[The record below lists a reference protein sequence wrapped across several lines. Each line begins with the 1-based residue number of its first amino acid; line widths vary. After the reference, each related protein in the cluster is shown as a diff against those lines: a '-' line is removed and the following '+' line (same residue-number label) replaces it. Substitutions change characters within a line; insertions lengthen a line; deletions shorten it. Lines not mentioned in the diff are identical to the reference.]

1 MTRGRI
7 YVRKKNIFQMN
18 LKHLHII
25 SMGLLLCGLLG
36 FASCDNE
43 SLGTAEEED
52 NSVFLTF
59 HTDVAGGATRAEDET
74 PADEK
79 INQLLIVIVSEE
91 PAGTEEGTKW
101 AVEHN
106 RLIESASTGV
116 SLIGGHTFKV
126 KAGCKKRI
134 YLIANCKGMKD
145 ADGNL
150 LDFTNEAF
158 AATGSEG
165 KAKVD
170 DYVFALPSDLD
181 NGIPMTA
188 MHEVSIPSRK
198 ESQQDSYKLPE
209 PLYMVRAATKFSFTF
224 TNAVQSIPK
233 SIAIKKIALDRIAD
247 KAYLMPHVNKN
258 SDNKYWVAD
267 TDRQTPFA
275 FDASWIG
282 WMVEEAKRTADNNFN
297 QYQWLTDYEVP
308 EDVRHDIAEQE
319 ITEGLTITQSQSA
332 GTVFYLPESRNR
344 ISDNP
349 LKLQEYKLS
358 VTTLDEGS
366 IHENVYTATLPQLA
380 SLFRNTHVKVNVRFK
395 DHGLSVEVKLVPY
408 AEVELEPDFGL
419 DNPWQRLIPIYD
431 QERTHI
437 ICYYDAETGK
447 YYIYDES
454 SDQYIETVN
463 PFWAIDAGTGW
474 IIIRNEKGEI
484 LYYYDAEHSQYYNAD
499 REPIEDPYN
508 KPVA

>member
-1 MTRGRI
+1 
-7 YVRKKNIFQMN
+7 MN

-25 SMGLLLCGLLG
+25 SMSLLLCGLLG

-43 SLGTAEEED
+43 SLGAAEEED

-59 HTDVAGGATRAEDET
+59 HADVAGGATRAEDET

-165 KAKVD
+165 KAKAD

-198 ESQQDSYKLPE
+198 ESQKDSYELGT
-209 PLYMVRAATKFSFTF
+209 LYVVRAATKFSFTF
-224 TNAVQSIPK
+224 TNAVTSIPK
-233 SIAIKKIALDRIAD
+233 SIAIKKIALDKIAD

-267 TDRQTPFA
+267 TDRQTA
-275 FDASWIG
+275 VAIDANWIN
-282 WMVEEAKRTADNNFN
+282 WMEKEAEKTADNNVD

-308 EDVRHDIAEQE
+308 GDVRHDIAEQE

-332 GTVFYLPESRNR
+332 ETVFYLPESRNR
-344 ISDNP
+344 ISGNP
-349 LKLQEYKLS
+349 LYLQEYQLS

-366 IHENVYTATLPQLA
+366 TDENVYTATLPQLA

-395 DHGLSVEVKLVPY
+395 DHGLDWAVDVEPY
-408 AEVELEPDFGL
+408 WEVVLDPIFGL
-419 DNPWQRLIPIYD
+419 
-431 QERTHI
+431 
-437 ICYYDAETGK
+437 
-447 YYIYDES
+447 
-454 SDQYIETVN
+454 
-463 PFWAIDAGTGW
+463 
-474 IIIRNEKGEI
+474 
-484 LYYYDAEHSQYYNAD
+484 
-499 REPIEDPYN
+499 
-508 KPVA
+508 

>member
-1 MTRGRI
+1 
-7 YVRKKNIFQMN
+7 MN
-18 LKHLHII
+18 LKHRHII

-36 FASCDNE
+36 FASCDHE
-43 SLGTAEEED
+43 SLGPSEEED

-59 HTDVAGGATRAEDET
+59 HADVAGGTTRAEDET

-101 AVEHN
+101 AVEYN

-134 YLIANCKGMKD
+134 YLIANCKGMTD

-165 KAKVD
+165 KAKAD

-188 MHEVSIPSRK
+188 MHEVYIPSRK
-198 ESQQDSYKLPE
+198 ELQKDSYELGT
-209 PLYMVRAATKFSFTF
+209 LYVVRAATKFSFTF

-233 SIAIKKIALDRIAD
+233 NIAIKKIALDKIAD

-258 SDNKYWVAD
+258 SDNKYWVAN
-267 TDRQTPFA
+267 TDRQTA
-275 FDASWIG
+275 VAIDASWID
-282 WMVEEAKRTADNNFN
+282 WMVREAEKTKEDNNIN

-308 EDVRHDIAEQE
+308 GDVQHKISEQV
-319 ITEGLTITQSQSA
+319 ITGLTATRTQPA
-332 GTVFYLPESRNR
+332 ETVFYLPESRNR
-344 ISDNP
+344 ISGNP
-349 LKLQEYKLS
+349 LQLQEYQLS

-366 IHENVYTATLPQLA
+366 THENVYTATLPQLA

-395 DHGLSVEVKLVPY
+395 DYDMSVEVKLVPY

-419 DNPWQRLIPIYD
+419 DNPWLRLIPIYNQD
-431 QERTHI
+431 RTEI
-437 ICYYDAETGK
+437 ICYYDAEAGK
-447 YYIYDES
+447 YYSYDENS
-454 SDQYIETVN
+454 NQYIETVN

-484 LYYYDAEHSQYYNAD
+484 LYYYDSENSQYYNAD
-499 REPIEDPYN
+499 KEAIENPYN
-508 KPVA
+508 KPVS

>member
-1 MTRGRI
+1 
-7 YVRKKNIFQMN
+7 MN
-18 LKHLHII
+18 LKHRHII

-36 FASCDNE
+36 FASCDHE
-43 SLGTAEEED
+43 SLGPSEEED

-59 HTDVAGGATRAEDET
+59 HADVAGGTTRAEDET

-101 AVEHN
+101 AVEYN

-188 MHEVSIPSRK
+188 MHEVYIPSRK
-198 ESQQDSYKLPE
+198 ELQKDSYELGT
-209 PLYMVRAATKFSFTF
+209 LYVVRAATKFSFTF
-224 TNAVQSIPK
+224 TNAVTSIPK

-275 FDASWIG
+275 FDASWID
-282 WMVEEAKRTADNNFN
+282 WMVKEAEKTKEDNNIN

-308 EDVRHDIAEQE
+308 GDVQHTRFTHEWE
-319 ITEGLTITQSQSA
+319 NGFPVTTESTTTL
-332 GTVFYLPESRNR
+332 YLPESRNR
-344 ISDNP
+344 ISGNP
-349 LKLQEYKLS
+349 LYLQEYKLTL
-358 VTTLDEGS
+358 TTSEVSAKEGNS
-366 IHENVYTATLPQLA
+366 QFTEEKEYTATLPQLA
-380 SLFRNTHVKVNVRFK
+380 SLFRNTHVKVNVTFK
-395 DHGLSVEVKLVPY
+395 DYELDCAVDVEPY
-408 AEVELEPDFGL
+408 WEVVLDPIFGL
-419 DNPWQRLIPIYD
+419 
-431 QERTHI
+431 
-437 ICYYDAETGK
+437 
-447 YYIYDES
+447 
-454 SDQYIETVN
+454 
-463 PFWAIDAGTGW
+463 
-474 IIIRNEKGEI
+474 
-484 LYYYDAEHSQYYNAD
+484 
-499 REPIEDPYN
+499 
-508 KPVA
+508 

>member
-1 MTRGRI
+1 MD
-7 YVRKKNIFQMN
+7 

-36 FASCDNE
+36 FASCDHE
-43 SLGTAEEED
+43 SLGPSEEED
-52 NSVFLTF
+52 NNVFLTF
-59 HTDVAGGATRAEDET
+59 HTDVAGGSTRAEDET

-91 PAGTEEGTKW
+91 PADTEEGTKW
-101 AVEHN
+101 VVEYN

-116 SLIGGHTFKV
+116 SLIDGHNFKV

-134 YLIANCKGMKD
+134 YLIANGKGLKD
-145 ADGNL
+145 ADGNP

-165 KAKVD
+165 KAKAD
-170 DYVFALPSDLD
+170 DYVFALPSNPVD

-188 MHEVSIPSRK
+188 MYEVSIPSK
-198 ESQQDSYKLPE
+198 KDLQNDLQNDSYELGT
-209 PLYMVRAATKFSFTF
+209 LYVVRAATKFSFTF
-224 TNAVQSIPK
+224 TNAITSMRK
-233 SIAIKKIALDRIAD
+233 NIAIKKIAIDQIAN

-258 SDNKYWVAD
+258 NDNKYWVAD
-267 TDRQTPFA
+267 TERRNA
-275 FDASWIG
+275 VALEKSWID
-282 WMVEEAKRTADNNFN
+282 WMVEEAKRTADNDFN

-308 EDVRHDIAEQE
+308 EDVQHTIAEQE
-319 ITEGLTITQSQSA
+319 ITGELTTTPTQPA
-332 GTVFYLPESRNR
+332 ETVFYLPESQNR
-344 ISDNP
+344 ISDDDP

-366 IHENVYTATLPQLA
+366 THENVHTATLPQLA
-380 SLFRNTHVKVNVRFK
+380 SLFRNTHVKVNVTFK

-419 DNPWQRLIPIYD
+419 DNPWQHLIPIYD
-431 QERTHI
+431 QERVNI

-447 YYIYDES
+447 YYNYDED
-454 SDQYIETVN
+454 SDQYIETIN

-484 LYYYDAEHSQYYNAD
+484 LYYYDADTGKYYNAD
-499 REPIEDPYN
+499 KEEIEDPYN

>member
-1 MTRGRI
+1 
-7 YVRKKNIFQMN
+7 MN

-25 SMGLLLCGLLG
+25 SMSLLLCGLLG

-59 HTDVAGGATRAEDET
+59 HADVAGGATRAEDET

-101 AVEHN
+101 AVEYN

-165 KAKVD
+165 KAKAD
-170 DYVFALPSDLD
+170 NYVFALPSDLD

-188 MHEVSIPSRK
+188 MHEVYIPSRK
-198 ESQQDSYKLPE
+198 ELQQDSYKLGT
-209 PLYMVRAATKFSFTF
+209 LYMVRAATKFSFTF

-233 SIAIKKIALDRIAD
+233 SIAIKKIALDKIAD

-258 SDNKYWVAD
+258 SDNKYWVAN
-267 TDRQTPFA
+267 TDRQTA
-275 FDASWIG
+275 VAIDASWID
-282 WMVEEAKRTADNNFN
+282 WMVKEAEKTADNNFN

-308 EDVRHDIAEQE
+308 GDVQHTLFTHEWE
-319 ITEGLTITQSQSA
+319 NGFPVTTESA
-332 GTVFYLPESRNR
+332 TTLYLPESRNR
-344 ISDNP
+344 INGDNP
-349 LKLQEYKLS
+349 LKLQEYELTL
-358 VTTLDEGS
+358 TTSEVYTKEGGS
-366 IHENVYTATLPQLA
+366 QFTEERKYTATLPQLA
-380 SLFRNTHVKVNVRFK
+380 SLFRNTHVKVNVTFK
-395 DHGLSVEVKLVPY
+395 DYGLDCAVDVEPY
-408 AEVELEPDFGL
+408 WEVVLDPIFGL
-419 DNPWQRLIPIYD
+419 
-431 QERTHI
+431 
-437 ICYYDAETGK
+437 
-447 YYIYDES
+447 
-454 SDQYIETVN
+454 
-463 PFWAIDAGTGW
+463 
-474 IIIRNEKGEI
+474 
-484 LYYYDAEHSQYYNAD
+484 
-499 REPIEDPYN
+499 
-508 KPVA
+508 

>member
-1 MTRGRI
+1 
-7 YVRKKNIFQMN
+7 MN
-18 LKHLHII
+18 LKHRHII

-43 SLGTAEEED
+43 SLGPSEEED

-59 HTDVAGGATRAEDET
+59 HADVAGGSTRAEDVT

-101 AVEHN
+101 VVEYN

-134 YLIANCKGMKD
+134 YLIANCKGLKD
-145 ADGNL
+145 ADGNP
-150 LDFTNEAF
+150 LDFTDEAF
-158 AATGSEG
+158 AATESEG
-165 KAKVD
+165 KAKAD
-170 DYVFALPSDLD
+170 NYVFALPSNLD

-188 MHEVSIPSRK
+188 MHEVAIPSRK
-198 ESQQDSYKLPE
+198 ELQKDSYELGT
-209 PLYMVRAATKFSFTF
+209 LYVVRAATKFSFTF
-224 TNAVQSIPK
+224 TNAVTSIPK
-233 SIAIKKIALDRIAD
+233 SIAIKKIAIDRIAD

-267 TDRQTPFA
+267 TDRQKAVA
-275 FDASWIG
+275 FDASWID
-282 WMVEEAKRTADNNFN
+282 WMVREAEKTKEDNNIN

-308 EDVRHDIAEQE
+308 ENVQHDISEQE
-319 ITEGLTITQSQSA
+319 ITDLITTPLQPA
-332 GTVFYLPESRNR
+332 ETVFYLPESRNR

-349 LKLQEYKLS
+349 LKLQEYQLS

-380 SLFRNTHVKVNVRFK
+380 SLFRNTHVKVNVTFK
-395 DHGLSVEVKLVPY
+395 DYELDWAVDVEPY
-408 AEVELEPDFGL
+408 WEVVLDPIFGL
-419 DNPWQRLIPIYD
+419 
-431 QERTHI
+431 
-437 ICYYDAETGK
+437 
-447 YYIYDES
+447 
-454 SDQYIETVN
+454 
-463 PFWAIDAGTGW
+463 
-474 IIIRNEKGEI
+474 
-484 LYYYDAEHSQYYNAD
+484 
-499 REPIEDPYN
+499 
-508 KPVA
+508 

>member
-1 MTRGRI
+1 M
-7 YVRKKNIFQMN
+7 
-18 LKHLHII
+18 
-25 SMGLLLCGLLG
+25 SLLLCGLLG

-59 HTDVAGGATRAEDET
+59 HADVAGGATRAEDET

-101 AVEHN
+101 AVEYN

-170 DYVFALPSDLD
+170 DYVFTLPSDLD

-188 MHEVSIPSRK
+188 MHEVYIPSRK
-198 ESQQDSYKLPE
+198 ELQQDSYKLGT
-209 PLYMVRAATKFSFTF
+209 LYMVRAATKFSFTF

-233 SIAIKKIALDRIAD
+233 SIAIKKIALDKIAD

-258 SDNKYWVAD
+258 SDNKYWVAN
-267 TDRQTPFA
+267 TDRQTA
-275 FDASWIG
+275 VAIDASWID
-282 WMVEEAKRTADNNFN
+282 WMVREAEKTADNNIA

-308 EDVRHDIAEQE
+308 EDVRHDIAEQV
-319 ITEGLTITQSQSA
+319 ITGLTTTRTQSA
-332 GTVFYLPESRNR
+332 ETVFYLPESRNR
-344 ISDNP
+344 ISGNP
-349 LKLQEYKLS
+349 LYLQEYQLS

-366 IHENVYTATLPQLA
+366 THENVYTATLPQLA
-380 SLFRNTHVKVNVRFK
+380 SLFRNTHVKVNVTFK
-395 DHGLSVEVKLVPY
+395 DHGLDWEVDVEPY
-408 AEVELEPDFGL
+408 WEVVLDPIFGL
-419 DNPWQRLIPIYD
+419 
-431 QERTHI
+431 
-437 ICYYDAETGK
+437 
-447 YYIYDES
+447 
-454 SDQYIETVN
+454 
-463 PFWAIDAGTGW
+463 
-474 IIIRNEKGEI
+474 
-484 LYYYDAEHSQYYNAD
+484 
-499 REPIEDPYN
+499 
-508 KPVA
+508 

>member
-1 MTRGRI
+1 MD
-7 YVRKKNIFQMN
+7 

-36 FASCDNE
+36 FASCDHE
-43 SLGTAEEED
+43 SLGPSEEED

-59 HTDVAGGATRAEDET
+59 HTDVAGGSTRAEDEK

-91 PAGTEEGTKW
+91 PAATEEGTKW
-101 AVEHN
+101 VVEYN

-116 SLIGGHTFKV
+116 SLIDGHNFKV

-134 YLIANCKGMKD
+134 YLIANGKGLKD
-145 ADGNL
+145 ANENP

-158 AATGSEG
+158 DATGSEG
-165 KAKVD
+165 KAKAD
-170 DYVFALPSDLD
+170 NYVFALPSNLD

-188 MHEVSIPSRK
+188 MYEVSIPSK
-198 ESQQDSYKLPE
+198 KDLQNDLQYDSQNDSYKLLE
-209 PLYMVRAATKFSFTF
+209 TLYVVRAATKFSFTF
-224 TNAVQSIPK
+224 TNAITSMRK
-233 SIAIKKIALDRIAD
+233 DIAIKKIAIDRIAN

-258 SDNKYWVAD
+258 NDNKYWVAD
-267 TDRQTPFA
+267 TDRKNA
-275 FDASWIG
+275 VALDKSWID
-282 WMVEEAKRTADNNFN
+282 WMVDEAENTKEGNNIDK
-297 QYQWLTDYEVP
+297 YQWLTDYEVP
-308 EDVRHDIAEQE
+308 EGVQHAIAEHE
-319 ITEGLTITQSQSA
+319 IKEELTITPSKSA
-332 GTVFYLPESRNR
+332 GTEFYLPESQNL
-344 ISDNP
+344 ISGDNP

-366 IHENVYTATLPQLA
+366 IHENVHTAILPQLA
-380 SLFRNTHVKVNVRFK
+380 SLFRNTHVKVNVTFK

-419 DNPWQRLIPIYD
+419 DNPWQHLIPIYD
-431 QERTHI
+431 QERVNI
-437 ICYYDAETGK
+437 ICYYDEETGK
-447 YYIYDES
+447 YYNYDED
-454 SDQYIETVN
+454 SDQYIETIN

-484 LYYYDAEHSQYYNAD
+484 LYYYDAETGQYYNAD
-499 REPIEDPYN
+499 KEKIEDPYN